1 MRGWRIFVTL
11 ITIVTDLFC
20 EAVRDVWEIVWEE
33 GCDTADAITVDEW
46 GECEWGAGAAGAGGE
61 RCYGDATGT
70 NATQQQ
76 GLSGAEVVA
85 LLGTLK
91 GAIEASGISAGE
103 KEDLL
108 GTLKAV
114 TKEAGKEVPDKEFAK
129 ANLKKMFEGMKVLN
143 DTTEAGNGLWQT
155 GLEVFKAVGPWVG
168 LAATVFGG

>member
-1 MRGWRIFVTL
+1 MLRRRN
-11 ITIVTDLFC
+11 
-20 EAVRDVWEIVWEE
+20 RDK
-33 GCDTADAITVDEW
+33 CRLSSKD
-46 GECEWGAGAAGAGGE
+46 
-61 RCYGDATGT
+61 
-70 NATQQQ
+70 
-76 GLSGAEVVA
+76 LSGAEVVA

-91 GAIEASGISAGE
+91 GAIESSEISAGE

-143 DTTEAGNGLWQT
+143 DTTEAGKGLWQT
-155 GLEVFKAVGPWVG
+155 GLEVFKAVGPWFG